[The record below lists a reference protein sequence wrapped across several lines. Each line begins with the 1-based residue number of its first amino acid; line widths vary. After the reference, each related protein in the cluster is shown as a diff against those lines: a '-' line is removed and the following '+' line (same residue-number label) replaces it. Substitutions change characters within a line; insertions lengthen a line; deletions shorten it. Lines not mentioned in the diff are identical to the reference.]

1 MRKIIIDDNIR
12 NFASE
17 YSSKVQ
23 AKCPNV
29 ITDLKKLRDN
39 VISFNPQI
47 DQSIVKNYINEI
59 VLMLISDFLN
69 TFLSLYIKFFI
80 LML

>member
-47 DQSIVKNYINEI
+47 DQSIVKNYII
-59 VLMLISDFLN
+59 GISKS
-69 TFLSLYIKFFI
+69 TKKFFKKI
-80 LML
+80 QIYYPKK